1 MMPTGARLFTL
12 SPIDHRRIKVATGAT
27 TPRRV
32 SLTVPERWDRIDG
45 AGPGPFV
52 TRETYRR
59 PDGRLVTWTSR
70 SQRKQHSLL
79 DTGRGSTWWAPG
91 AIGWWIG
98 VLFAIGSTCFA
109 LGAAP
114 RYVDAVGVAAD
125 SVTFFVG
132 SLFFTTAA
140 ALQYL
145 EVANA
150 SRTPPGAEAPESRRL
165 VTWEPHR
172 IDWWA
177 ALVQLAGTLLFN
189 VSTFDAMLQHLS
201 ASQANRLVW
210 TPDALGSVCF
220 LVASGLAWAEVSHA
234 LWSWRPRSLSWLIT
248 ALNLLGSIAFGASAV
263 ASHVVPASDQPRN
276 ATVMNLGTF
285 VGAIAFL
292 IAAVLLLP
300 ERTHGDTDPDG
311 TLGDEPARGS
321 RPRLET
327 GGQTTEVP

>member
-1 MMPTGARLFTL
+1 MMPARPGLRRL
-12 SPIDHRRIKVATGAT
+12 SRIDNRRTKVAIGAVT
-27 TPRRV
+27 RRRAG
-32 SLTVPERWDRIDG
+32 LTVPERWDRVDA

-52 TRETYRR
+52 TRETYRL

-98 VLFAIGSTCFA
+98 VLFAIGSACFA
-109 LGAAP
+109 VGAAP

-125 SVTFFVG
+125 GVTFFVG
-132 SLFFTTAA
+132 SLFFTSAA

-150 SRTPPGAEAPESRRL
+150 ARNPPGTEVRERRRL

-177 ALVQLAGTLLFN
+177 AVVQLAGTLLFN
-189 VSTFDAMLQHLS
+189 VSTFDEMLQHLS
-201 ASQANRLVW
+201 ASQADRLVW
-210 TPDALGSVCF
+210 TPDAFGSVCF
-220 LVASGLAWAEVSHA
+220 LVASGLAWAEASHG
-234 LWSWRPRSLSWLIT
+234 LWSWRPHSLSWLIT
-248 ALNLLGSIAFGASAV
+248 ALNLVGSIAFGASAV
-263 ASHVVPASDQPRN
+263 ASYVVPASDQPRN
-276 ATVMNLGTF
+276 VTLMNLGTF

-300 ERTHGDTDPDG
+300 ERTHGDSGPDG
-311 TLGDEPARGS
+311 TRRGEPARASRS
-321 RPRLET
+321 RPL
-327 GGQTTEVP
+327 G